1 MKFIYGRYELKQYKM
16 YNIRRFAIFDKKESG
31 GRGVGLRGAQG
42 VG

>member
-1 MKFIYGRYELKQYKM
+1 MYEVYIWALCSYKM
-16 YNIRRFAIFDKKESG
+16 YNLRRFAIFDKKEAG